1 MIRKYREELTFII
14 QSLEKDLEIA
24 RLAKD
29 LVEVSEIT
37 CLKGQIEQARD
48 FILPETEQDEEAFFE
63 ESV

>member
-24 RLAKD
+24 LLAKD
-29 LVEVSEIT
+29 LVEISEIT
-37 CLKGQIEQARD
+37 CLKGQIESARD

>member
-24 RLAKD
+24 RLAEN

-37 CLKGQIEQARD
+37 CLKGQIELARD